1 MPFVQNAIVQLA
13 QKGTQGVVSDLCI
26 LTNGKRVVGSP
37 GHTVLVFRSLYY
49 TPIFFI
55 FPVTQCLCFAL
66 CPHIPDIFFFWSHS
80 CGYSRFYYHS
90 CSLWLRVCRGGHIP
104 VSRYKAKKK
113 CKATYCYLTPIYI
126 LIYTFVV
133 LFSYFP
139 RLAVL
144 QYQYKEQR
152 YHTHPIDK

>member
-1 MPFVQNAIVQLA
+1 M
-13 QKGTQGVVSDLCI
+13 VSDLCI

-37 GHTVLVFRSLYY
+37 GHTVLVFCSLYY
-49 TPIFFI
+49 TPIFFYL
-55 FPVTQCLCFAL
+55 PGHTVSLLYSLTQ
-66 CPHIPDIFFFWSHS
+66 SHS
-80 CGYSRFYYHS
+80 VTHTLLVVVITVSVIIVVCCCRVFAGVGIFLYRACM
-90 CSLWLRVCRGGHIP
+90 CSLIWCVYPVCTRQ
-104 VSRYKAKKK
+104 KKR

-126 LIYTFVV
+126 PIYTFVV
-133 LFSYFP
+133 LSSYFP